1 MAITVSIRDQ
11 AGARAAAEPA
21 LELELA
27 PTVTLRDFRT
37 RVREHRS

>member
-1 MAITVSIRDQ
+1 MAITVTIRDQ
-11 AGARAAAEPA
+11 AGARAAAEP
-21 LELELA
+21 ELA